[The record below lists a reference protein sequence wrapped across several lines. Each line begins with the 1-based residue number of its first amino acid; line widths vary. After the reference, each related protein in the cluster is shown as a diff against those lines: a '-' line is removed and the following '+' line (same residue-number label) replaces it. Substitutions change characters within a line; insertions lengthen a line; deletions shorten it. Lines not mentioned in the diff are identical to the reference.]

1 MMENTVEE
9 EVFEFF
15 VRELP
20 GGGFIAQA
28 LGACIVTEADDLE
41 SLRREVC
48 DAVCCH
54 FDDDCK
60 PGRVK
65 LHFVEVVREELLEP

>member
-1 MMENTVEE
+1 MGDEHIEFIVEK
-9 EVFEFF
+9 
-15 VRELP
+15 LP
-20 GGGFIAQA
+20 DGRYSAQA
-28 LGACIVTEADDLE
+28 MGACIVTEADDLQTLKQE
-41 SLRREVC
+41 IC

-65 LHFVEVVREELLEP
+65 LRFVEVVSEELLEP